1 MNKGINTDK
10 TIKKSTKEI
19 FEEFYKKPF
28 EEITKEDI
36 GDGVEMD
43 WGPDVGGEI
52 ITDDYD
58 PNDPFYSESNIKHIE
73 IRDYEQAFLIVFVTH
88 LKRVLQADRCYHLI
102 TRHKYSF
109 YRRMRVRNRR
119 YRLISYDLSNLRNV
133 DSV

>member
-58 PNDPFYSESNIKHIE
+58 PNDPFYSESNIKHIKKIIE
-73 IRDYEQAFLIVFVTH
+73 EYENGTLKTEVHDLIEPDIDDDENH
-88 LKRVLQADRCYHLI
+88 LNHKEYLTKSGSPIGETFSRLGQRITRIYHL
-102 TRHKYSF
+102 
-109 YRRMRVRNRR
+109 
-119 YRLISYDLSNLRNV
+119 
-133 DSV
+133 